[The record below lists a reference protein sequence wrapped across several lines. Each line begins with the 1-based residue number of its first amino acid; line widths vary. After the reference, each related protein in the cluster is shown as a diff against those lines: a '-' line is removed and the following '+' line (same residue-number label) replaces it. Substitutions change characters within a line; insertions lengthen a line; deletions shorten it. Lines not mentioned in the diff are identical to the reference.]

1 MRYANLLMVSAVAV
15 LAWAPAASAQAPGYV
30 PPKTSWGAPDLG
42 GMWTNESRTIM
53 SRPKDATKLT
63 ISEAEEKELLKEN
76 VYTKVEKDEAG
87 ASDVSVEGSKKLL
100 ADENANRGYNRFW
113 MEPGSH
119 FARVKGEIRTSWV
132 VDPPNGKV
140 PYKPSAAR
148 GYNDYGGPEARP
160 LTERCLRGFTNAA
173 GPVIGN
179 GMYNNNYEFVQT
191 PGYVMLFAEM
201 IFDARIIPIFASKAE
216 AKHAPGLLKK
226 QDGDAVGWYEG
237 NTLVVETIN
246 VPAKQNIYVSDQGKV
261 TERFTRWNKDQ
272 ILYEFTVEDPSM
284 YTQTWKGEMS
294 FAANSKAPFEY
305 ACHEGNYG
313 LMGILAG
320 ARKYEKDGR
329 KAEKFQPVFGEL
341 SE

>member
-1 MRYANLLMVSAVAV
+1 MVSAVAV
-15 LAWAPAASAQAPGYV
+15 LAWAPMATAQSAPGFV
-30 PPKTSWGAPDLG
+30 APKTSWGAPDLTG
-42 GMWTNESRTIM
+42 LWTNESRTIM
-53 SRPKDATKLT
+53 GRPKDATKLT
-63 ISEAEEKELLKEN
+63 ITAAEETKLLQTN
-76 VYTKVEKDEAG
+76 VYTKVEADEAG
-87 ASDVSVEGSKKLL
+87 ASDVSAEASKKLL

-132 VDPPNGKV
+132 VDPPDGKI

-148 GYNDYGGPEARP
+148 GYNDYAGPEARP
-160 LTERCLRGFTNAA
+160 NTERCLRGFTNAA

-201 IFDARIIPIFASKAE
+201 IFDARIIPITASKAE
-216 AKHAPGLLKK
+216 AKHGPSLLRK

-237 NTLVVETIN
+237 NTLVVETVG
-246 VPAKQNIYVSDQGKV
+246 VPAKTNAYVSDQGKV
-261 TERFTRWNKDQ
+261 IERFTRWDKDQ
-272 ILYEFTVEDPSM
+272 ILYEFTVDDPSM

-294 FAANSKAPFEY
+294 FAASNKAPFEY

-313 LMGILAG
+313 LLGILAG

-329 KAEKFQPVFGEL
+329 TVEKFKPVFGEL